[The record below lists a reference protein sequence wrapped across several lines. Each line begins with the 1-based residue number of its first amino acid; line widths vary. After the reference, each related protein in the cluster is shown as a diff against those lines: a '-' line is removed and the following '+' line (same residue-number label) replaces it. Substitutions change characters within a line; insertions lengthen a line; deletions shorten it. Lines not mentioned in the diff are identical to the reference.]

1 MGRNFYF
8 YLKVFKQSINLKLL
22 TCQHNDLKTDY
33 HITGKGDYFFY
44 YIIVLST
51 NRFRDNLATTTKF
64 RDYN

>member
-51 NRFRDNLATTTKF
+51 N
-64 RDYN
+64 